1 MCGAQSTRTVPE
13 RKLRVAT
20 YNILAGG
27 GERWGAIQAVVEA
40 LNPDVIALQEIED
53 PQPMRRMGER
63 LDYQVI
69 FGEAPRYRHQ
79 GVLSRL
85 PISSWVNHQDPLA
98 WPRNS
103 IEVEIDLGAGSVIQS
118 LHLHTV
124 HLTAAFQR
132 RGRAEPDR
140 VRELT
145 AVRRHAGAG
154 QATPHLV
161 LGDFNSLAPG
171 DAIRATDFLGQLSE
185 WRKSGVLEEVGALS
199 SVPPSVKAMRWW
211 RGSDPEAAEISEV
224 ARSGIPRLPWLVHP
238 LIELVPR
245 GETTDA
251 LVGALMPR
259 AAVRSML
266 DAGYVDCLRQIHP
279 RADSFTCPTYQ
290 PAVRI
295 DYVFA
300 TTAMAALLVNC
311 FVAAQSG
318 ALREL
323 AMRASDHF
331 PVVADFDLSPA

>member
-1 MCGAQSTRTVPE
+1 MPDDPLERTTPE

-27 GERWGAIQAVVEA
+27 GERWGEIETMVAA

-53 PQPMRRMGER
+53 PQPMRSMGER
-63 LDYQVI
+63 LGYQVI
-69 FGEAPRYRHQ
+69 FGEAPRFRHQ
-79 GVLSRL
+79 GLLSRL
-85 PISSWVNHQDPLA
+85 PIASWVNHQDALA

-103 IEVEIDLGAGSVIQS
+103 IEVELDLGSASVIPR
-118 LHLHTV
+118 LRLHTV

-145 AVRRHAGAG
+145 AIRR
-154 QATPHLV
+154 QAESGRGVPHLV
-161 LGDFNSLAPG
+161 IGDFNSLAPG

-185 WRKSGVLEEVGALS
+185 WRKSGVLEEVGALQ
-199 SVPPSVKAMRWW
+199 SVPAGVKAMRWW
-211 RGSDPEAAEISEV
+211 RGADSEAAEISEV

-266 DAGYVDCLRQIHP
+266 DSGYVDCLRQIHP
-279 RADSFTCPTYQ
+279 RKDSFTCPTYQ

-300 TTAMAALLVNC
+300 TADMAERLVNC

-318 ALREL
+318 NLGEVAKL
-323 AMRASDHF
+323 ASDHF
-331 PVVADFDLSPA
+331 PVVADFDLKPA